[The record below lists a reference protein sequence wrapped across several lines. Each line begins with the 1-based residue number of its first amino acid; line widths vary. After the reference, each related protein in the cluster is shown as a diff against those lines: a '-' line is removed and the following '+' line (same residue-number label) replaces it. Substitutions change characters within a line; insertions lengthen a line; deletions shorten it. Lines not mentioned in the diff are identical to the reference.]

1 MEIYRSSVYRRKD
14 VLCSELSFSP
24 AYLPSHKYI
33 QVGLT
38 IEVQAIY
45 TLLVISS
52 LKYLAGSVLSM
63 RF

>member
-1 MEIYRSSVYRRKD
+1 M
-14 VLCSELSFSP
+14 LCSELSFSP

-63 RF
+63 